1 MMDERKSRAVAA
13 VMFLLAVSLSGGGGT
28 SGSDCGPSNVDTNG
42 AARLPSAVV
51 DSQRAEQSQRQHLE
65 ALFNR

>member
-1 MMDERKSRAVAA
+1 MMDEEKSGAFLA
-13 VMFLLAVSLSGGGGT
+13 VMFLLAVSLSGGDG
-28 SGSDCGPSNVDTNG
+28 SAGSDCGPSTTETSS
-42 AARLPSAVV
+42 AARLLSAVV